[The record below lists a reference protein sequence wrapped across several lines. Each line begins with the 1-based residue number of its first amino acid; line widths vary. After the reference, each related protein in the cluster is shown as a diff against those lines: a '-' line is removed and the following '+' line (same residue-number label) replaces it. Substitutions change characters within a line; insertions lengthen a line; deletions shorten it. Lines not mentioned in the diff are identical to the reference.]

1 MEEGSVWKVKG
12 EEGGVEDL
20 DLDLGLDLED
30 LDDLGLGFVLVFLG
44 DGEVLEGASRRR
56 FFEGLAI
63 LESWKRDN
71 CGKEGGD

>member
-12 EEGGVEDL
+12 KEGGVEDF
-20 DLDLGLDLED
+20 DLED
-30 LDDLGLGFVLVFLG
+30 LDGLDLDLVLVLVLVFLG